1 MLRLEQKETYGTH
14 IHTGNSEPS
23 SVLGCDGNGDILF
36 VPLGLFQRMTR
47 RGCKEDYFPCPP
59 FIPFSFLVAF
69 GRCALRLVRRVHTL
83 NNGWSMTAGLNKLV

>member
-59 FIPFSFLVAF
+59 FIPFFFSRGVWEVCFTT
-69 GRCALRLVRRVHTL
+69 RTTRTYIE
-83 NNGWSMTAGLNKLV
+83 